1 MESMSKKKGCLFYAA
16 ALMSICVLIVVYSY
30 AWIPAVGFIIYFAVK
45 KDANGHKKRNIII
58 SAAVMA
64 TSLIVFASMSHSP
77 ALTDIDV
84 DWGKT
89 SFDITDTVEVKI
101 TPVPSNADIKTLEL
115 STNDFAKLDYSDGKA
130 VITFK
135 KSGEASLFFTAN
147 GNIKSSTT
155 DITITDKAAEQA
167 QKEAEEAAAKKAKE
181 EAAKKAEEEAKAKA
195 EQEAAEKAAAEQ
207 AAAEQAAAEQ
217 AAAEQAAAEQAA
229 AEQAAAEQAAAAQA
243 QQNTGT
249 TVYWTPNGEVYHST
263 PNCPSLSRS
272 KTILSGSI
280 AESGKSRGCKTCY

>member
-1 MESMSKKKGCLFYAA
+1 MLSKSKKKGCLFYIA
-16 ALMSICVLIVVYSY
+16 ALLAICVVIVFYSF
-30 AWIPAVGFIIYFAVK
+30 AWIPAVGFIIYFCIK
-45 KDANGHKKRNIII
+45 KDANGNKKRNIGI
-58 SAAVMA
+58 SAAILV
-64 TSLIVFASMSHSP
+64 TSFMVFAFMSQSP
-77 ALTDIDV
+77 SLTGIQA

-89 SFDITDTVEVKI
+89 TFDISETVEVKI
-101 TPVPSNADIKTLEL
+101 TPLPSNAEIEALEL
-115 STNDFAKLDYSDGKA
+115 STNDFTELDYSDGKA

-135 KSGEASLFFTAN
+135 KAGKASLFFTAN
-147 GNIKSSTT
+147 GNIDSNTT
-155 DITITDKAAEQA
+155 TITITDKAAEQA
-167 QKEAEEAAAKKAKE
+167 QKKAEAS
-181 EAAKKAEEEAKAKA
+181 AAKKAEEEAKAKA

-229 AEQAAAEQAAAAQA
+229 AEQAQAEQEAAAQA
-243 QQNTGT
+243 QQDTGN

-280 AESGKSRGCKTCY
+280 SDSGKSRGCKNCY